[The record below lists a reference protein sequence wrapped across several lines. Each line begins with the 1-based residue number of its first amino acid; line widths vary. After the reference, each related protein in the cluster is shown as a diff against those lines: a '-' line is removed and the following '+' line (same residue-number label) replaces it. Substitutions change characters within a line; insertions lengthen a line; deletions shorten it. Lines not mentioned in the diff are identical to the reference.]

1 MSEIKIV
8 AEARSE
14 FGKGAARRI
23 RRESKIPAVLYGHG
37 AEPVHVT
44 LPAHDMMLALRQANV
59 LFSIELD
66 GKAQL
71 AVAKDV
77 QRDPIRPIIE
87 HVDLLVVKAGERI
100 TVEVPVHVIGE
111 PAAGGAP
118 VLEALHLEVEAEATH
133 LPEALE
139 VSVDGLELGTVL
151 RAGELTLPAGVTM
164 VTAAETDV
172 LTIKDANAATDTEAA
187 ADEAEAEAAAE

>member
-66 GKAQL
+66 GKSQL

-111 PAAGGAP
+111 AAAGGAA
-118 VLEALHLEVEAEATH
+118 VLESLHLEVEAEATH
-133 LPEALE
+133 LPESLE
-139 VSVDGLELGTVL
+139 VSIDGLELGTVL
-151 RAGELTLPAGVTM
+151 RAGELPLPAGVTM